1 MLFSA
6 AAIAAPLLHAG
17 PEPARLASRLA
28 SQEDTTILARRPEEL
43 LQAAAPRLVDGGR
56 AVICGSEPTG
66 GDELS
71 AMVEEANQALAYM
84 EWETASLELEAA
96 SQALAC
102 LGTEVDPALAA
113 RLHFLQGVVA
123 QRRGAEP
130 LAREAFRRA
139 LFFDPEL
146 AWDPAVSPKAKDL
159 FDEERVRPL
168 EPSVSVLVVGPS
180 ELHLDGHVVT
190 LQDHRLL
197 LVPGDHLI
205 QADGATLT
213 VHVDEGDAPTLV
225 LPASLQDAEVVGW
238 SDSEGG
244 REVLAALFA
253 YVGDPVG
260 YVATMSSVWRWDGDW
275 TRLGAPT
282 DIAPERGDPRLAL
295 GGAALV
301 VAGGTTAAIGFAQ
314 AAGAYEA
321 AADVRTL
328 DDFGVVATDYDR
340 SVAVMRTGKW
350 VAVGGAALTAAGV
363 GVYMNDVSI
372 TPMGLTVVW

>member
-6 AAIAAPLLHAG
+6 LAVAAPLLHAG
-17 PEPARLASRLA
+17 PEPARLTARLA

-56 AVICGSEPTG
+56 AVLCGSEPTG
-66 GDELS
+66 ADTLS
-71 AMVEEANQALAYM
+71 AMVEQANQALAYM

-130 LAREAFRRA
+130 LARDAFRRA
-139 LFFDPEL
+139 LFFDPDL
-146 AWDPAVSPKAKDL
+146 AWDPAVSPKARDL
-159 FDEERVRPL
+159 FEEERGRPL
-168 EPSVSVLVVGPS
+168 EASVSVLVVGPS
-180 ELHLDGHVVT
+180 ALHLDGHAVT

-213 VHVDEGDAPTLV
+213 VHVDDGDAPTLV
-225 LPASLQDAEVVGW
+225 LPASLRDDEVVGW
-238 SDSEGG
+238 SHSEGG
-244 REVLAALFA
+244 REVLAALLA

-260 YVATMSSVWRWDGDW
+260 YVTTDAAVWRWDGDW
-275 TRLGAPT
+275 TDLGTPS
-282 DIAPERGDPRLAL
+282 DIAPERGSPHLAL

-301 VAGGTTAAIGFAQ
+301 AAGGTTAAIGFVQ
-314 AAGAYEA
+314 ATRAHDTAGG
-321 AADVRTL
+321 VSTL
-328 DDFGVVATDYDR
+328 DDFAVVAADYDR
-340 SVAVMRTGKW
+340 GVTLLRAGKW
-350 VAVGGAALTAAGV
+350 AAVGGAALTAAGV
-363 GVYMNDVSI
+363 GVYVNGATI